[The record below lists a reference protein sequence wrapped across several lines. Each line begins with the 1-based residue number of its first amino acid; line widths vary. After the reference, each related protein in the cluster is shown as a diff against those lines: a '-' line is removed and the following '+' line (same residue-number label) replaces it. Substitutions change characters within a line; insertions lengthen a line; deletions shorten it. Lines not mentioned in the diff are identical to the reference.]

1 MKQKDLNM
9 SKDAEADQLNVDLRG
24 GPKGGKGD
32 SDKPIDS
39 ELENIIEAALYASK
53 SPLGIKK
60 ITALFPEDAQ
70 PSKVDIQNVIT
81 GLQEKCEHRG
91 IELRRIGNGWR
102 YQTKEKYSPWLRK
115 LTGNKAPR
123 YSRAL
128 LETLSIIAY
137 RQPVTRGDIEEIRG
151 VGVSSD
157 TIRTLEERD
166 WIAQIGH
173 RDVPGRPAL
182 FGTTQGFLEYFN
194 MTSLRELPELMDKRA
209 LGEIAKDMNLTLPI
223 DGVQDDDEAANRNQE
238 MSETADVIEL
248 HPEQETVDNTET
260 LDDETVDD
268 GSEAVEI
275 SDNDQSSEL
284 TKEQGVG
291 VSQESSTSE
300 SKESSISENKESSIS
315 ENKES
320 SISENKESSI
330 SENKESSI
338 SENKESSTPENKE
351 SSTLENQ
358 ESPTP
363 DE

>member
-1 MKQKDLNM
+1 MKQKDLSM
-9 SKDAEADQLNVDLRG
+9 QESSEADQLNVDLRG
-24 GPKGGKGD
+24 AKEQGTDG
-32 SDKPIDS
+32 DKPLDS

-53 SPLGIKK
+53 SPLGIKN
-60 ITALFPEDAQ
+60 ITALFPDDAQ

-81 GLQEKCEHRG
+81 GLQEKCEYRG

-115 LTGNKAPR
+115 LGGNKTPR

-166 WIAQIGH
+166 WVSQIGH

-209 LGEIAKDMNLTLPI
+209 LGEIAKDMNMTLPM
-223 DGVQDDDEAANRNQE
+223 DGVQDDDEAAKRKQE
-238 MSETADVIEL
+238 LSEKADVIEL
-248 HPEQETVDNTET
+248 HPEIDDVGSELDDAENT
-260 LDDETVDD
+260 LD
-268 GSEAVEI
+268 
-275 SDNDQSSEL
+275 SEL
-284 TKEQGVG
+284 SEEQTIDSMNTQ
-291 VSQESSTSE
+291 SQEE
-300 SKESSISENKESSIS
+300 A
-315 ENKES
+315 
-320 SISENKESSI
+320 
-330 SENKESSI
+330 
-338 SENKESSTPENKE
+338 
-351 SSTLENQ
+351 
-358 ESPTP
+358 PTD